1 MELYEAELLDA
12 TKRLVAWG
20 RDKNEF
26 SFRRAYLPPDPDGA
40 GMFTV
45 QYEVTISNQR
55 TSKSMVL
62 IGGIG
67 CRWVDQFASA
77 IEDGYFD

>member
-12 TKRLVAWG
+12 AKRLVASG

-26 SFRRAYLPPDPDGA
+26 SFQRTFLPPDPDGA

-45 QYEVTISNQR
+45 QYEVAISNHR

-67 CRWVDQFASA
+67 CRWVDEFASA
-77 IEDGYFD
+77 LEDGHFD